1 MKGKY
6 PLWIAAVLAALAV
19 LLIGSTDSNGATTQE
34 RRIAQ
39 VLSAMEGAGKVEVA
53 LYFSQQ
59 DSFSASAAPAGAVIV
74 AQGAEDLAV
83 RLNLI
88 RAVRTL
94 LGLSEQAVDVFLMEG
109 D

>member
-53 LYFSQQ
+53 LYFS
-59 DSFSASAAPAGAVIV
+59 
-74 AQGAEDLAV
+74 
-83 RLNLI
+83 
-88 RAVRTL
+88 
-94 LGLSEQAVDVFLMEG
+94 
-109 D
+109 